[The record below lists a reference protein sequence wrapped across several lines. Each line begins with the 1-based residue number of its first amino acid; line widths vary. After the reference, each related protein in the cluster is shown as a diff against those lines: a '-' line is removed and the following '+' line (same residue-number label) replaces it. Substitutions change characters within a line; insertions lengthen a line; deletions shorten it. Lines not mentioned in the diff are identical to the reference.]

1 MLVLTC
7 GGGVVAGIVLAR
19 LVLRVMARLRDIP
32 ISILLQFI
40 STFAVWILADR
51 IGLSAIITVVCYAM
65 TLARH
70 VPARIDARQRIA
82 SYAVW
87 EVTVFVLNVL
97 AFVLIGLQLRAI
109 VTRLDP
115 AQWRSYGLLRSSRC
129 VPR

>member
-1 MLVLTC
+1 M
-7 GGGVVAGIVLAR
+7 
-19 LVLRVMARLRDIP
+19 RDIP

-40 STFAVWILADR
+40 STFAVWILAER

-70 VPARIDARQRIA
+70 VPAGRDARHRIA

-109 VTRLDP
+109 VMRLDP
-115 AQWRSYGLLRSSRC
+115 AQWRSYGFVQPQCAWR
-129 VPR
+129 

>member
-7 GGGVVAGIVLAR
+7 GGGVVAGILLAR
-19 LVLRVMARLRDIP
+19 VYLRLTAAVREVP

-70 VPARIDARQRIA
+70 VPARIDARRRIA

-87 EVTVFVLNVL
+87 EVMVFVLNVL
-97 AFVLIGLQLRAI
+97 ALTTRNRAF
-109 VTRLDP
+109 
-115 AQWRSYGLLRSSRC
+115 AFSS
-129 VPR
+129 

>member
-1 MLVLTC
+1 MTGNFSGWSVAPMLTLTW
-7 GGGVVAGIVLAR
+7 GGGVIAGFLLAHLYLR
-19 LVLRVMARLRDIP
+19 LTAAVRDVP

-51 IGLSAIITVVCYAM
+51 TGLSAIITVVCYAM

-97 AFVLIGLQLRAI
+97 AFVLIGLQ
-109 VTRLDP
+109 
-115 AQWRSYGLLRSSRC
+115 
-129 VPR
+129 